1 MGLDMYLKADRHLS
15 KYDEEDTDIATTIGA
30 LTVKN
35 PTYRVTSVSVM
46 VMQWRKANAIHNWFV
61 KNVQFGNDNC
71 ATYNVCIDDLEQFY
85 KICCRVLQN
94 ETLAQEL
101 LPPVEG
107 FFFGSQNIDPAYLA
121 DLEETVEIVGDFLQR
136 DDLNKWDFTYRSSW

>member
-35 PTYRVTSVSVM
+35 TEYRVTSVSVM

-61 KNVQFGNDNC
+61 KNVQSNVDDCG
-71 ATYNVCIDDLEQFY
+71 TYNVGIDDLEQFY
-85 KICCRVLQN
+85 KICCRVLEN
-94 ETLAQEL
+94 ETTAQEL
-101 LPPVEG
+101 LPPIEG

-121 DLEETVEIVGDFLQR
+121 DLEETVEMVGNFLAR
-136 DDLNKWDFTYRSSW
+136 HDLNKWDFTYRASW